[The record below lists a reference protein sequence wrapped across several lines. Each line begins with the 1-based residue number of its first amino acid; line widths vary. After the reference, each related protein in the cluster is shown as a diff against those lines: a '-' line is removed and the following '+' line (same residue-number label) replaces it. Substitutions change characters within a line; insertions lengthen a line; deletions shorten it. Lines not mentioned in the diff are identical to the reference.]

1 MHVDEHNYIS
11 CLKAGKD
18 EAMDYVVDRY
28 GGLLMTVIR
37 RRLYLIPDA
46 ADDCL
51 NEVLIKIWL
60 HASDYDETRGS
71 FASWITA
78 IAKYQALNVLRGYQR
93 RLKEKTFDE
102 SIINTAQKEDFTRK
116 IDDELSEQ
124 LSAMLSCL
132 SPKDQQLFLRVYLE
146 EEPISDISTATGM
159 SRDTIYQRLSRGKK
173 KIRNRLER
181 RDV

>member
-60 HASDYDETRGS
+60 HASDYDEARGS

-78 IAKYQALNVLRGYQR
+78 IAKYQALNVLRAYQR
-93 RLKEKTFDE
+93 CLKEKAFDE
-102 SIINTAQKEDFTRK
+102 TVINAAQKEDFSRK

-124 LSAMLSCL
+124 LSAILSCL
-132 SPKDQQLFLRVYLE
+132 SPTDQELFLRVYVE
-146 EEPISDISTATGM
+146 EEPISEISEASGM
-159 SRDTIYQRLSRGKK
+159 TRDTIYQRLSRGKK
-173 KIRNRLER
+173 KIRNRLGR